1 MKSFSLS
8 IEDRLLDAAR
18 RKATRENTTLDE
30 LLRGW
35 LQDYAGDERVEES
48 CCAAGCRTTPEERKA
63 RTERVMTAIRELR
76 EHIDTSGPKPTRD
89 EMNARGAR
97 H

>member
-1 MKSFSLS
+1 MKSLNLS

-35 LQDYAGDERVEES
+35 LQDYAGDERVEE
-48 CCAAGCRTTPEERKA
+48 TPEERK
-63 RTERVMTAIRELR
+63 ERADRAMEVIHELR
-76 EHIDTSGPKPTRD
+76 KHIDTSGPET
-89 EMNARGAR
+89 
-97 H
+97 

>member
-1 MKSFSLS
+1 MKSLNLS

-35 LQDYAGDERVEES
+35 LQDYAGDERVEE
-48 CCAAGCRTTPEERKA
+48 TPEERK
-63 RTERVMTAIRELR
+63 ERADRAMEVIHELR
-76 EHIDTSGPKPTRD
+76 KHIDTSGPKPNRD
-89 EMNARGAR
+89 EMNAR
-97 H
+97 

>member
-35 LQDYAGDERVEES
+35 LQDYAGDERVEE
-48 CCAAGCRTTPEERKA
+48 TPEERKA

-76 EHIDTSGPKPTRD
+76 EHIDTSGPKPNRD
-89 EMNARGAR
+89 EMNAR
-97 H
+97 